1 MVGSKEL
8 RPLTAGLALA
18 CLAPTLL
25 AYNLAPSSTLFNQ
38 LLALGAWGGVL
49 LLAPAGWPARASL
62 GLKLL
67 LAALVALLMG
77 ALLAG
82 PQGLLKAPLAPLLEL
97 NVFVLAAAAV
107 ALLGAARLG
116 VEGLALGLLAA
127 GLAGTAI
134 GAVQVFAPAW
144 ADGSWIAR
152 SGYAGRA
159 VGNLRQP
166 NHLATLMVWAAIAAV
181 WLAQRRGWPLPR
193 LLGLLAL
200 LITTLVL
207 TASRTGLWFGVP
219 LLLLWGLLDRQ
230 LARPQRIALLLTP
243 VLALLAWGGLHLW
256 AELSGATF
264 GAEVRLDSEGA
275 GSPSRIKILLNSW
288 ELLKQQPWIG
298 VGWGEFNRA
307 WTLTPFPDRPIAFFD
322 HNHNLPLQLLVELGV
337 PLGTLVLLPLTLAF
351 AAAVRLAWRARGGD
365 ALDRRAALMLILI
378 AGVHSMLEYPLWY
391 AYFLLPTA
399 YAFGLCLAAEGQ
411 DGPARQQAPQAA
423 QAALHKGVALVL
435 LLGSLYAVWE
445 YRALTAIY
453 APGHEGASLRER
465 IARGQRTLF
474 FGAQADYAAATA
486 LGTGPDALAAAR
498 RTGHQLIDARLMM
511 AWARSLHA
519 NGQTD
524 QALHLV
530 ARLREF
536 RSPEGKAWLAECE
549 SSPEEWFCA
558 APPAPVPWTAF

>member
-1 MVGSKEL
+1 MVGSKDS
-8 RPLTAGLALA
+8 RALTAGLALA

-25 AYNLAPSSTLFNQ
+25 AYNLSPSSTLFNQ

-49 LLAPAGWPARASL
+49 LLAPAGWPERASL

-67 LAALVALLMG
+67 MAAVLALLLG

-82 PQGLLKAPLAPLLEL
+82 PVRVPLAPLLEL
-97 NVFVLAAAAV
+97 NVFLLAAAAV

-134 GAVQVFAPAW
+134 GAVQVFVPAW

-152 SGYAGRA
+152 SSFVGRA

-166 NHLATLMVWAAIAAV
+166 NHLATLLVWAAIAAV
-181 WLAQRRGWPLPR
+181 WLAQRRGWSLAP

-200 LITTLVL
+200 LVTSLVM

-230 LARPQRIALLLTP
+230 LDRAQRIALLLTP
-243 VLALLAWGGLHLW
+243 LLALLAWGGLHVW
-256 AELSGATF
+256 AEWSGATF
-264 GAEVRLDSEGA
+264 GAEARLDSEGA

-288 ELLKQQPWIG
+288 ELLKQQPWTG

-337 PLGTLVLLPLTLAF
+337 PLGGTVLLLLTLAF
-351 AAAVRLAWRARGGD
+351 AAAVRLAWRAQGTQ
-365 ALDRRAALMLILI
+365 ALERRAALMLILI

-399 YAFGLCLAAEGQ
+399 YAFGLCLAAEG
-411 DGPARQQAPQAA
+411 PSAVRPPRL
-423 QAALHKGVALVL
+423 ALHRAVGLLL
-435 LLGSLYAVWE
+435 LLGSLFALWE
-445 YRALTAIY
+445 YRALSAIY
-453 APGHEGASLRER
+453 SPARDGAPLVER
-465 IARGQRTLF
+465 IARGQRTLL

-486 LGTGPDALAAAR
+486 LGQGPQALAAAR
-498 RTGHQLIDARLMM
+498 RSGHQLIDARLMM
-511 AWARSLHA
+511 AWAKSLHA

-524 QALHLV
+524 KALHLV

-536 RSPEGKAWLAECE
+536 RSPEGKAWLDECDQ
-549 SSPEEWFCA
+549 SPDEWFCA
-558 APPAPVPWTAF
+558 AAPAPVPWTLF